1 MAFKSDGFSYEMP
14 FRPNFEA
21 RAAWGYTAGVAASAA
36 CSLVAPIPT
45 SAFLWMGAFCG
56 SLALWCWFGAYKA
69 WKRLH
74 SLKGWPLTF
83 ATVEDMKKKAKDPRH
98 KGEQYLGRGFI
109 WENRH
114 AQAAFEITKND
125 YYTTFIS
132 NDGCARN
139 FGMGW
144 LHGIEIEEK
153 EIWQLLAHT
162 AGHTLITGVP
172 GSGKTRL
179 FDMLITQA
187 VSRGEGV
194 IIIDPKGD
202 VELRNN
208 ALRACRANGIE
219 HRFIWF
225 HPAHPDES
233 VALDPLKNFNRST
246 ELASR
251 ITSLMPTGGASATF
265 SAFAW
270 NVLSSIA
277 DAMIMCGIKPS
288 LIKLRSYAENGVEE
302 LLTRTIIKHCETVSL
317 RGGRELLTELITSI
331 EKVDKINQGLKDR
344 EEDKQK
350 GKVKSVQL
358 PTARAKAMAAADFYK
373 QNLKDKWPSRKIG
386 GLLSIFEHDQ
396 AHYSKMITNLLP
408 LLGMLTNGKMG
419 ELLSPDD
426 FPNTRPKFDTG
437 AIINEQFVFWL
448 GLDSLS
454 DAEVGQRVGSL
465 ILSDLASVAG
475 ARYNFVEP
483 EKMRPINIFVDEAAE
498 VLNEPF
504 IQLLNKARGAQMR
517 LYVATQTIADFA
529 AKMGSVDK
537 ANQILGNINNKFA
550 LRTTDLST
558 QKYLSE
564 HMPKTTIHYVQR
576 GQGVGGSLD
585 KPLMHTG
592 HLTESLM
599 EKEVPLFAPQFYALL
614 PNLEYLAFISGGT
627 TIKGRIPIISENK
640 AKTER
645 KRKRIERVLRD
656 IEKERN
662 QPVNPAVSAAATK
675 ESLPIVE
682 VKGLDKEEV
691 EDGIQTPIAS

>member
-1 MAFKSDGFSYEMP
+1 MAFKNDGFTYDMP
-14 FRPNFEA
+14 WRPNFEA
-21 RAAWGYTAGVAASAA
+21 RAALGYTAGVAASAA
-36 CSLVAPIPT
+36 CSYIAPLPQ
-45 SAFLWMGAFCG
+45 SAFVWMGTFCG
-56 SLALWCWFGAYKA
+56 GLAAWCWYGAYKV
-69 WKRLH
+69 WRRLKN
-74 SLKGWPLTF
+74 LKGMPLTF
-83 ATVEDMKKKAKDPRH
+83 ATVDDMMEKAKDPKH
-98 KGEQYLGRGFI
+98 KGEQYLGKGFI

-114 AQAAFEITKND
+114 AQAAYEITKND

-132 NDGCARN
+132 NDGRARN

-144 LHGIEIEEK
+144 LHGIEEK
-153 EIWQLLAHT
+153 EHDIWQLLAHT

-246 ELASR
+246 EIASR

-270 NVLSSIA
+270 NVLSSIS

-288 LIKLRSYAENGVEE
+288 LIKLRSYAENGVQD
-302 LLTRTIIKHCETVSL
+302 LLTRTVLKHCEMVSL
-317 RGGRELLTELITSI
+317 RAGKDLLQELQEELN
-331 EKVDKINQGLKDR
+331 KVDRINTGLKDR
-344 EEDKQK
+344 
-350 GKVKSVQL
+350 GKTSQI
-358 PTARAKAMAAADFYK
+358 PPANAKALAAADFYK
-373 QNLKDKWPSRKIG
+373 RKLMDKYPSRKIG

-576 GQGVGGSLD
+576 GQGMGGSSD

-627 TIKGRIPIISENK
+627 TIKGRLPIIHEDK
-640 AKTER
+640 EKTER
-645 KRKRIERVLRD
+645 TKKKIEKLMKEL
-656 IEKERN
+656 EKERTDPN
-662 QPVNPAVSAAATK
+662 DAINSVIATK
-675 ESLPIVE
+675 QSLTIAEFADQQPKEGES
-682 VKGLDKEEV
+682 
-691 EDGIQTPIAS
+691 

>member
-1 MAFKSDGFSYEMP
+1 MAFKGDGFTYDMP
-14 FRPNFEA
+14 WRPNYEA
-21 RAAWGYTAGVAASAA
+21 RSAA
-36 CSLVAPIPT
+36 GYGLGVLAAAACAIASPLPPM
-45 SAFLWMGAFCG
+45 AFVWMGAFCG
-56 SLALWCWFGAYKA
+56 GLCGWRGYQAYRV
-69 WKRLH
+69 WHRLKN
-74 SLKGWPLTF
+74 LKGWPLTF
-83 ATVEDMKKKAKDPRH
+83 ATVDDMKKKAKDPDH
-98 KGEQYLGRGFI
+98 KGEQYLGKGFI

-114 AQAAFEITKND
+114 AQAAYEITKND

-132 NDGCARN
+132 KDGCARN

-144 LHGIEIEEK
+144 IHGIEEK
-153 EIWQLLAHT
+153 EHEIWQLLAHT

-202 VELRNN
+202 AELKNN
-208 ALRACRANGIE
+208 ALRACKANGIE

-246 ELASR
+246 EIASR
-251 ITSLMPTGGASATF
+251 ITSLMPTGGSSATF

-270 NVLSSIA
+270 NVLSSIS
-277 DAMIMCGIKPS
+277 DAMIMCGQKPS
-288 LIKLRSYAENGVEE
+288 LVKLRMYAENGVQD
-302 LLTRTIIKHCETVSL
+302 LLTQTIIKYTEEMSVKMGKDFSSEL
-317 RGGRELLTELITSI
+317 REEIG
-331 EKVDKINQGLKDR
+331 KVDRINTGLKDR
-344 EEDKQK
+344 
-350 GKVKSVQL
+350 GKTSQL
-358 PTARAKAMAAADFYK
+358 PPSHAKANAATEFYK
-373 QNLKDKWPSRKIG
+373 KHFMERYPSRKIG

-396 AHYSKMITNLLP
+396 AHFSKMITNLLP

-426 FPNTRPKFDTG
+426 FPNNDRPKFDTG

-483 EKMRPINIFVDEAAE
+483 EKMRAINIFVDEAAE

-576 GQGVGGSLD
+576 GQGVGSTSD
-585 KPLMHTG
+585 KPLMHAG

-627 TIKGRIPIISENK
+627 TIKGRIPIIHEDK
-640 AKTER
+640 GKTDKIE
-645 KRKRIERVLRD
+645 KKTKRIMNDMKVEQESKLIMKPEDVGL
-656 IEKERN
+656 
-662 QPVNPAVSAAATK
+662 VNSI
-675 ESLPIVE
+675 SL
-682 VKGLDKEEV
+682 V
-691 EDGIQTPIAS
+691 EDDASNTKMNPFTEE

>member
-1 MAFKSDGFSYEMP
+1 MAFNSDGYSYEMP
-14 FRPNFEA
+14 WRKNFEA
-21 RAAWGYTAGVAASAA
+21 RSAAGYTLGAAAALICSVTVSMPAEVFYWMAGFNLA
-36 CSLVAPIPT
+36 I
-45 SAFLWMGAFCG
+45 G
-56 SLALWCWFGAYKA
+56 SWRWLQAYRL
-69 WKRLH
+69 WKRLRY
-74 SLKGWPLTF
+74 LKGYPLTF
-83 ATVEDMKKKAKDPRH
+83 ATVEDMKAKADDPRH
-98 KGEQYLGRGFI
+98 QTEQYVGRGFI

-114 AQAAFEITKND
+114 TQAAFEITKSD

-132 NDGCARN
+132 DGECAHN

-144 LHGIEIEEK
+144 LHGIEPK
-153 EIWQLLAHT
+153 EFDMWQLLAHT
-162 AGHTLITGVP
+162 NGHTLITGVP

-202 VELRNN
+202 AELKNN
-208 ALRACRANGIE
+208 ARRACKANGIE
-219 HRFIWF
+219 HRFISF

-233 VALDPLKNFNRST
+233 VALDPLKNFTRSS
-246 ELASR
+246 EVASR
-251 ITSLMPTGGASATF
+251 ITSLMPSGGSSSTF

-277 DAMIMCGIKPS
+277 DAMIMVGIKPS
-288 LIKLRSYAENGVEE
+288 LVKLRGYVENGVED
-302 LLTRTIIKHCETVSL
+302 LLCKTVARHTEIVSL
-317 RGGRELLTELITSI
+317 KSANKTLGAELEERFEQVRIAYANPPRGKKPSLP
-331 EKVDKINQGLKDR
+331 INVSL
-344 EEDKQK
+344 
-350 GKVKSVQL
+350 
-358 PTARAKAMAAADFYK
+358 AKAAATFYK
-373 QNLKDKWPSRKIG
+373 EKLIERWPSRKIG

-426 FPNTRPKFDTG
+426 FPSTRPKFDTSS
-437 AIINEQFVFWL
+437 IINEQFIFWL

-454 DAEVGQRVGSL
+454 DAEVGQRVGAL

-483 EKMRPINIFVDEAAE
+483 EKMRAINIFVDEAAE

-529 AKMGSVDK
+529 AKMGSTDK

-576 GQGVGGSLD
+576 GQGVGGALD
-585 KPLMHTG
+585 KPLMHSG
-592 HLTESLM
+592 HLSESLM
-599 EKEVPLFAPQFYALL
+599 EKEVPLFAPQFYSML

-627 TIKGRIPIISENK
+627 AIKGRIPIIVDDPEK
-640 AKTER
+640 AAKAQKKAESVNREISRET
-645 KRKRIERVLRD
+645 V
-656 IEKERN
+656 EKELMSMTFDEETAA
-662 QPVNPAVSAAATK
+662 VNTEEEEYSDCEKDTFPANEGAA
-675 ESLPIVE
+675 
-682 VKGLDKEEV
+682 
-691 EDGIQTPIAS
+691 